1 MKRSVLGC
9 LVLLGLMACEVD
21 QKTVKTEVAAG
32 LVAGAALNLGAITVI
47 VPDGWQSQPPSSSMR
62 KAQVL
67 LSSQDGDS
75 EDGELAVFYFGTG
88 SAGSID
94 ANLDRWRGQMK
105 GAEGDTKKSSLNGL
119 AVTTLDITGTY
130 VSSGPM
136 MQGGETK
143 PDFRMIASIVE
154 SPAGAYYFKLTG
166 PQKTIAHWHVSF
178 TQFTNSAKGS

>member
-1 MKRSVLGC
+1 
-9 LVLLGLMACEVD
+9 
-21 QKTVKTEVAAG
+21 
-32 LVAGAALNLGAITVI
+32 
-47 VPDGWQSQPPSSSMR
+47 
-62 KAQVL
+62 
-67 LSSQDGDS
+67 
-75 EDGELAVFYFGTG
+75 
-88 SAGSID
+88 
-94 ANLDRWRGQMK
+94 MK